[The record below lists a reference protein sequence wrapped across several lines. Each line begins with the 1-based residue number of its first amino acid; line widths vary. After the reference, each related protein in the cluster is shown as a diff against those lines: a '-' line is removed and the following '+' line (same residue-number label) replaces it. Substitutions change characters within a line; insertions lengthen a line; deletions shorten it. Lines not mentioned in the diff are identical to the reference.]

1 MTDLKLTKTQCGLVW
16 LALRQAEENAY
27 LNQRADIGDA
37 LNLIRRELEY
47 KQDNKGEQHA

>member
-1 MTDLKLTKTQCGLVW
+1 MIDLTLTKAQSNLVW

-27 LNQRADIGDA
+27 LNGKPEIGDA

-47 KQDNKGEQHA
+47 SKDTATA